1 VSSKTEMAFRHNA
14 QHDSNRQIT
23 PPKTDSHHSPSLQ
36 SPRCEEFLDL
46 KFLDAELRKQRHT
59 TPILSLANSGSDSRD
74 SIDDSRETLVRWGLS
89 VTDIDCAR
97 RWDQK
102 PLHHTGE
109 SIHMKL
115 LSECAESIVCE
126 LPSLRLLHDEYDKR
140 MDEYNRRKQF
150 DDRSKSAQDRAQLAV
165 DQLISQLLLQG
176 NSAHDV
182 EKYRSATS
190 GGEATMDLVAEY
202 CEDKLRELRRKKERQ
217 SRLAKRELARRKPRR
232 STRIKKLTRNSV
244 RNTTSQLE
252 RALSGH

>member
-1 VSSKTEMAFRHNA
+1 MAFRNNA

-36 SPRCEEFLDL
+36 SPPCEEFLDL
-46 KFLDAELRKQRHT
+46 EFLDKELRKQRPA
-59 TPILSLANSGSDSRD
+59 TPILSSSDSDFRD

-89 VTDIDCAR
+89 VADIDRAR

-102 PLHHTGE
+102 PLHHSGE

-126 LPSLRLLHDEYDKR
+126 SPSLRLLHDEYDKR

-150 DDRSKSAQDRAQLAV
+150 DDTSKSAQERAQLAV

-176 NSAHDV
+176 NSAYEM

-190 GGEATMDLVAEY
+190 GGEATMDLVAEH
-202 CEDKLRELRRKKERQ
+202 CEDKLRELRRKNERR
-217 SRLAKRELARRKPRR
+217 SRLAKHELARRKPRR
-232 STRIKKLTRNSV
+232 SRRIQKLTRNSV
-244 RNTTSQLE
+244 RNTTQST
-252 RALSGH
+252 